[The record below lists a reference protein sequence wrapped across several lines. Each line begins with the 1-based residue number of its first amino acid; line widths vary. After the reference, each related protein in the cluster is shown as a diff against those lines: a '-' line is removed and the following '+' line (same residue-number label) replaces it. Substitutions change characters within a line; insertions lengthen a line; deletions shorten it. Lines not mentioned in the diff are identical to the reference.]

1 MTIPVEPNLTLA
13 LNSRGV
19 ITTTLANST
28 AFFKITLPQTG
39 TLHLSTYQS
48 GSPFFDTG
56 LSLYNSAKGFLTA
69 NDDSGGSVYSA
80 IDVTLPAGDYYVAAG
95 FWDNTSSTA
104 VGEFGFQSSF
114 TTASNPSPVILDV
127 GTISFG
133 FPPPPASYTQAQLD
147 AAVSVATAGLH
158 NQAYTDSAVAAAH
171 SFDASVLAAALI
183 DARVGYFSQFQL
195 DSAVSAATVGLHNQ
209 AYTDSV
215 VSAAVSGLFTQ
226 TQLDSAVSLALSAVP
241 SVPVSDNSSILAN
254 LADVDISS
262 ASHSVTFSKLKSD
275 YTAFDTD
282 KKVVGNALANK
293 IVTSSNSTNVSA
305 GDGNDTVNGGAGNDT
320 IDGGK
325 GDDSIDGGAGND
337 SLNGGDGNDTINAG
351 SGNNT
356 VSGGKG
362 SDSIVSGNGNDK
374 IDAGDDNDTI
384 ISGDGNDSISGGAG
398 NDSLTVGVGAD
409 TIDGGKGDDVIVSNG
424 ANSKLSGG
432 DDNDSISLVAIDAV
446 VVSSVDTLDGG
457 AGNDSLTVGGFS
469 GKHKLTGG
477 AGNDTLT
484 HSDLNGSAT
493 LDGGAGS
500 DILRSHNSL
509 DVLTGGADADFFNI
523 AGANGSI
530 KITDFKSTVDK
541 LVFTDS
547 VTPIALDA
555 SHFVTSITNSFVF
568 TAADSYGFNSKT
580 GALFHDVDGAG
591 GVDAVQVA
599 LLGKVPLIASD
610 ILI

>member
-1 MTIPVEPNLTLA
+1 MA
-13 LNSRGV
+13 LLKYADVVKNTSIHGLSV
-19 ITTTLANST
+19 GGGLGST
-28 AFFKITLPQTG
+28 SEGQGKIFKISLNAG
-39 TLHLSTYQS
+39 EVFNFIKVNLNGVHLDAYLYDSA
-48 GSPFFDTG
+48 G
-56 LSLYNSAKGFLTA
+56 LKIASSLDNSSEMLSYTPT
-69 NDDSGGSVYSA
+69 SSA
-80 IDVTLPAGDYYVAAG
+80 DYYVHVNTTNGYNGSDLATWLTFRIGTSALTIVPEPLQSNVFGSVSG
-95 FWDNTSSTA
+95 F
-104 VGEFGFQSSF
+104 
-114 TTASNPSPVILDV
+114 
-127 GTISFG
+127 
-133 FPPPPASYTQAQLD
+133 TQAQLD
-147 AAVSVATAGLH
+147 SAVSTAVSGLH
-158 NQAYTDSAVAAAH
+158 NQAYTDSAV
-171 SFDASVLAAALI
+171 
-183 DARVGYFSQFQL
+183 
-195 DSAVSAATVGLHNQ
+195 
-209 AYTDSV
+209 
-215 VSAAVSGLFTQ
+215 SAAVSGLFTQ
-226 TQLDSAVSLALSAVP
+226 SQLDSAVSAAAGSSSVDISSFLS
-241 SVPVSDNSSILAN
+241 N

-262 ASHSVTFSKLKSD
+262 ASHSVTFSKLKTD
-275 YTAFDTD
+275 YTAFDTN

-293 IVTSSNSTNVSA
+293 IVTSANSTNVSA

-325 GDDSIDGGAGND
+325 GDDSIDGGLGND

-374 IDAGDDNDTI
+374 IDAGDDSDTI
-384 ISGDGNDSISGGAG
+384 ISGDGNDSISCGAG
-398 NDSLTVGVGAD
+398 NDSITAGVGAD

-432 DDNDSISLVAIDAV
+432 DDNDSISLIAIDAV

-457 AGNDSLTVGGFS
+457 AGNDSLTVGGFL
-469 GKHKLTGG
+469 GNHKLIGG

-509 DVLTGGADADFFNI
+509 DVLTGGADSDFFNI
-523 AGANGSI
+523 SGANGSI

-547 VTPIALDA
+547 STPIALDV

-568 TAADSYGFNSKT
+568 TAADSYGYNTKT